1 MSPDTS
7 GRIEDQ
13 RNEME
18 LISFADLRFHLTL
31 KNKLL
36 TDEKFKLFISPGYSD
51 SRNQLPYF
59 FIMRRSIA
67 CTKLFS

>member
-1 MSPDTS
+1 M
-7 GRIEDQ
+7 RIEDQ

-18 LISFADLRFHLTL
+18 LISFADLRLHQTF

-36 TDEKFKLFISPGYSD
+36 TDEKFELLISPCYSD
-51 SRNQLPYF
+51 SCNLLPYF
-59 FIMRRSIA
+59 FIMRRGIA